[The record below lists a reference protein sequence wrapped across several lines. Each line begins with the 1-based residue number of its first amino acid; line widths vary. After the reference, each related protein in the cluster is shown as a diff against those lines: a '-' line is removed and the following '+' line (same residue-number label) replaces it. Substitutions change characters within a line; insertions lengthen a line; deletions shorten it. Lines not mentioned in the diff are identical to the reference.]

1 MSEVDTFNASKVQLS
16 NNLLEGVY
24 MDNEKEDRTK
34 DVIGNEN
41 IESVDTSP
49 RKNESLLVAGY

>member
-1 MSEVDTFNASKVQLS
+1 
-16 NNLLEGVY
+16 

-49 RKNESLLVAGY
+49 RKNESLLVAGSFMMI